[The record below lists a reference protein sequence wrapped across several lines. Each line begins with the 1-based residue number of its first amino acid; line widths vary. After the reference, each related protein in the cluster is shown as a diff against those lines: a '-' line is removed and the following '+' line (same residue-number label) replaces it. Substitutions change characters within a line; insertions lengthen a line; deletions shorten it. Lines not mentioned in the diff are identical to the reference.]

1 MRVLFHIFSLGAA
14 QTPVALSAKSAHEV
28 LKEPCKA
35 GVPSFL
41 YNNSIKTVQ
50 IVGEK
55 INKCF
60 KKAKEKPEILLYE
73 ESSKINRN
81 KPVEGYCLKFCCP
94 FWVLVLKILPV
105 LQKLL
110 FLYHFTVAYHSF
122 FIGIVS
128 LFFAFQQYKIHF
140 CKTFLECAG
149 VCSSD

>member
-1 MRVLFHIFSLGAA
+1 M
-14 QTPVALSAKSAHEV
+14 
-28 LKEPCKA
+28 
-35 GVPSFL
+35 VP
-41 YNNSIKTVQ
+41 NCWK
-50 IVGEK
+50 K

-128 LFFAFQQYKIHF
+128 LFFAFQHYKIHF
-140 CKTFLECAG
+140 CRTFLECAG

>member
-41 YNNSIKTVQ
+41 YNISIKMVPNYWK
-50 IVGEK
+50 K

-60 KKAKEKPEILLYE
+60 KKAKENPEILLYEE

-128 LFFAFQQYKIHF
+128 LFLLFNNIKFTFAKHF
-140 CKTFLECAG
+140 
-149 VCSSD
+149 